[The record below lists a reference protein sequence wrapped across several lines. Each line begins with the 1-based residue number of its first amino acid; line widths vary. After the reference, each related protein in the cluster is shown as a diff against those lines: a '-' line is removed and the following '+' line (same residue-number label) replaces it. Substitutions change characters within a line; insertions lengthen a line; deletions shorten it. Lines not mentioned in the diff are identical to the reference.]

1 MVRRLVALLTSLI
14 FLHAMTA
21 FACETVTAQQVAD
34 ALNNAQGLQSG
45 LKSCSMAAMAMI
57 ESGGNTC
64 AHNACCVGI
73 LQLNL
78 GPTGAGMEPRRQ
90 SMLTGTPTSRHKS
103 TVGSKP
109 RIPTRAA
116 GAIRPFSRLTAPI
129 RRSMATRSQ
138 AARSR
143 PASSSEPSSAIT
155 TSNRCNRP
163 VDAAHTPMAPAI
175 QAARRFA
182 VGANMLTSRPPTRTA
197 PSTDQRATV
206 GRAVPRTTRHP
217 ARSSRQALG
226 TRR

>member
-1 MVRRLVALLTSLI
+1 MVRRLVGLLTSLI

-57 ESGGNTC
+57 ESGG
-64 AHNACCVGI
+64 
-73 LQLNL
+73 
-78 GPTGAGMEPRRQ
+78 
-90 SMLTGTPTSRHKS
+90 LTGTPTSRHKL

-109 RIPTRAA
+109 QIPTRAA

-143 PASSSEPSSAIT
+143 PASSSEPSSATT

-163 VDAAHTPMAPAI
+163 VDAAHSPMAPAI

-182 VGANMLTSRPPTRTA
+182 VGANILTSRPPIRTA
-197 PSTDQRATV
+197 P
-206 GRAVPRTTRHP
+206 
-217 ARSSRQALG
+217 
-226 TRR
+226 

>member
-1 MVRRLVALLTSLI
+1 MARRLVALLTSLI
-14 FLHAMTA
+14 YLHALTA

-78 GPTGAGMEPRRQ
+78 GPTGLGWSQ
-90 SMLTGTPTSRHKS
+90 
-103 TVGSKP
+103 
-109 RIPTRAA
+109 
-116 GAIRPFSRLTAPI
+116 GAIDAYRNADLQTQVDGWVQTANSNTSSWVIKPFSRLTAPI
-129 RRSMATRSQ
+129 RRSMATTSQ

-143 PASSSEPSSAIT
+143 PASSSEPSSATT

-163 VDAAHTPMAPAI
+163 ADAAHIPMALAMR
-175 QAARRFA
+175 AARPFA
-182 VGANMLTSRPPTRTA
+182 VGANMLISRPPTRTA
-197 PSTDQRATV
+197 PSTDQRAKV
-206 GRAVPRTTRHP
+206 GRAAPQTARHP
-217 ARSSRQALG
+217 ARSFRQALG
-226 TRR
+226 TPR

>member
-1 MVRRLVALLTSLI
+1 MIRRLVALLTSLI

-57 ESGGNTC
+57 E
-64 AHNACCVGI
+64 
-73 LQLNL
+73 L
-78 GPTGAGMEPRRQ
+78 GETLARTTRAAWASSSSTSARLGWDGAKEQ

-116 GAIRPFSRLTAPI
+116 GAIRPFSRLIAPI

-155 TSNRCNRP
+155 TCNRCNRP
-163 VDAAHTPMAPAI
+163 VDAAHTPMAPAT
-175 QAARRFA
+175 QAARPFA
-182 VGANMLTSRPPTRTA
+182 VGANMLTSRPPIRTA
-197 PSTDQRATV
+197 P
-206 GRAVPRTTRHP
+206 
-217 ARSSRQALG
+217 
-226 TRR
+226 